1 MRGEIA
7 WQMNPEG
14 ARTAHSLEE
23 VEMAK
28 KVKRRAWTKSDVRE
42 LKTHAR
48 QKTPAPK
55 IARAMKRT
63 LIRYKAKPE
72 AADENAELVAAVFA
86 ELKAARPEGVRYLTL
101 RLEDDSFVHLV
112 ETAADDGSS
121 QLPKLA
127 AFQAFQNGIRE
138 RCAEPPVP
146 RGATIVGNYRM
157 LSET

>member
-1 MRGEIA
+1 MKGPFVATLTNNASEIA

-14 ARTAHSLEE
+14 ARTAPSLEE

-63 LIRYKAKPE
+63 LGATRQK
-72 AADENAELVAAVFA
+72 
-86 ELKAARPEGVRYLTL
+86 
-101 RLEDDSFVHLV
+101 
-112 ETAADDGSS
+112 
-121 QLPKLA
+121 
-127 AFQAFQNGIRE
+127 AFQLGVSLDSR
-138 RCAEPPVP
+138 
-146 RGATIVGNYRM
+146 
-157 LSET
+157 